1 MTIKKREPE
10 TAAVGETVYEITKVL
25 SFRFLKQEIIDPE
38 TGDTVTASARVKLMQ
53 SKDFY
58 YLIEIKDDIF
68 YPDGKILVVEYWG
81 YLFDQYAKAV
91 QVLRRLGYDDL
102 IYSEGLL
109 AREIRALT
117 NGRDKLVNEWL
128 EKKRKK

>member
-10 TAAVGETVYEITKVL
+10 TAAVGETVYEITKIL

-38 TGDTVTASARVKLMQ
+38 TGDTIMASARVKLMQ
-53 SKDFY
+53 SKDFH

-68 YPDGKILVVEYWG
+68 YPDGKILVVDYWG

-128 EKKRKK
+128 EKKRKN

>member
-128 EKKRKK
+128 EKKRKN

>member
-68 YPDGKILVVEYWG
+68 YPDCKILVVDYWG

-128 EKKRKK
+128 EKKRKR

>member
-128 EKKRKK
+128 EKKRRK